1 MKKVIYSALIVFLL
15 FVVLLSSWMVYR
27 QLKESEK
34 QSEKY
39 EELANLV
46 SQKETVYLE
55 PTEGTAAELSE
66 NQGHSILPEYATVY
80 EQNPDMVGWIYIAD
94 TQINYPV
101 MQTPDD
107 PNFYLKHSF
116 DKSSSNHCCPYV
128 NANCD
133 ISKPSDNL
141 IIYGHRMK
149 DGSMFADLDKFTDKS
164 FWENHRTIIFNTLTQ
179 RQTYEIIAV
188 FKVATGTGFETEF
201 KYYSFTD
208 ASSPE
213 EFKNYISRAKSKALY
228 DTGITAEYGDK
239 LLTLATCEYSNRNG
253 RLVVVAKKTD
263 NLASRKPIF

>member
-1 MKKVIYSALIVFLL
+1 MKKVIYSVLILFCL
-15 FVVLLSSWMVYR
+15 FVVLLSCWMIYLH
-27 QLKESEK
+27 LKESEEQAK
-34 QSEKY
+34 KY

-46 SQKETVYLE
+46 SQKETVYVE
-55 PTEGTAAELSE
+55 PSDIATTDPSEDKESAILSGYAE
-66 NQGHSILPEYATVY
+66 VY
-80 EQNPDMVGWIYIAD
+80 EQNHDMVGWICISG
-94 TQINYPV
+94 TKINYPV
-101 MQTPDD
+101 MQSPDD

-116 DKSSSNHCCPYV
+116 DKSSSNHGCPYV
-128 NANCD
+128 NVNCD

-164 FWENHRTIIFNTLTQ
+164 FWENHKTITFNTLTL

-188 FKVATGTGFETEF
+188 FKVATGTGSASEF

-213 EFKNYISRAKSKALY
+213 EFEDYISKAKTKALY

-239 LLTLATCEYSNRNG
+239 LLTLSTCEYTNHNG
-253 RLVVVAKKTD
+253 RLVVVAK
-263 NLASRKPIF
+263 RVKPEE